1 MKYWIIFYV
10 KVFFLFFVILNRFE
24 VLVLMNLFFFVL
36 FNSIMVWIEGWLNF
50 KIIRFYMDGINVE
63 IIIFN
68 LIYFI
73 SILMDLVIDNL
84 GIKIYIK
91 K

>member
-1 MKYWIIFYV
+1 
-10 KVFFLFFVILNRFE
+10 
-24 VLVLMNLFFFVL
+24 
-36 FNSIMVWIEGWLNF
+36 
-50 KIIRFYMDGINVE
+50 MDGINVE

-73 SILMDLVIDNL
+73 SIFMDLVIDNL
-84 GIKIYIK
+84 GMKIYIK

>member
-1 MKYWIIFYV
+1 
-10 KVFFLFFVILNRFE
+10 
-24 VLVLMNLFFFVL
+24 
-36 FNSIMVWIEGWLNF
+36 
-50 KIIRFYMDGINVE
+50 MDGINVE

-84 GIKIYIK
+84 GIKIYMLKNEIRKMK
-91 K
+91 KQFFKIIEYELFEYIIVLYIGIIN

>member
-1 MKYWIIFYV
+1 
-10 KVFFLFFVILNRFE
+10 
-24 VLVLMNLFFFVL
+24 
-36 FNSIMVWIEGWLNF
+36 MVWIEGWLNF
-50 KIIRFYMDGINVE
+50 KIIWFYMDGINVE

-84 GIKIYIK
+84 GIKIYMLK
-91 K
+91 N

>member
-1 MKYWIIFYV
+1 
-10 KVFFLFFVILNRFE
+10 
-24 VLVLMNLFFFVL
+24 
-36 FNSIMVWIEGWLNF
+36 
-50 KIIRFYMDGINVE
+50 MDGINVE

-84 GIKIYIK
+84 GLKIYIK